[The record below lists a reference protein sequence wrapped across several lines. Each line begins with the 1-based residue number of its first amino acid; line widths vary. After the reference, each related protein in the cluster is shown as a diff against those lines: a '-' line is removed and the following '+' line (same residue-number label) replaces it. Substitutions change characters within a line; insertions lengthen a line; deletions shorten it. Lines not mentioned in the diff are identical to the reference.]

1 MSLKLIAPLAAV
13 LALSA
18 CAPKPSVLQAS
29 DPRNDGI
36 AKVCNPTN
44 PDTSKP
50 GPYNAA
56 IAMSNDGWCG
66 VSAVDRSGKPFSYVL
81 VRVRPSHGRVFN
93 QEVANVRRIEYTPDG
108 GYTGADSFTV
118 ALHSSQADA
127 EDVPLAVSVNVER
140 GDGPVVAAPATPA
153 ARPAATPSRK
163 AATKPAAK
171 PATKPAAKGS
181 STRRPSSSSSQ

>member
-1 MSLKLIAPLAAV
+1 MSLKLTAPLAAI

-18 CAPKPSVLQAS
+18 CAPTPPVLQAN

-36 AKVCNPTN
+36 AKVCTPTN

-50 GPYNAA
+50 GPYTAA

-66 VSAVDRSGKPFSYVL
+66 VSAVDRSGKPFSLAL

-93 QEVANVRRIEYTPDG
+93 QEVANVRRIEYTPDA

-118 ALHSSQADA
+118 ALRSSQAGA
-127 EDVPLAVSVNVER
+127 EDVPLAVSVEVAQ
-140 GDGPVVAAPATPA
+140 GSGPAVAAPATPA
-153 ARPAATPSRK
+153 ARPAAPSSKPTPTRR
-163 AATKPAAK
+163 
-171 PATKPAAKGS
+171 S
-181 STRRPSSSSSQ
+181 STRRSGSSSSQ

>member
-1 MSLKLIAPLAAV
+1 LSLKLTAPLAAV

-18 CAPKPSVLQAS
+18 CAPKPQVLQAS

-36 AKVCNPTN
+36 AKVCTPTN

-50 GPYNAA
+50 GPYTAA

-66 VSAVDRSGKPFSYVL
+66 VSVVDRSGKPFSLAL

-93 QEVANVRRIEYTPDG
+93 QEVANVRRIEYPPAA

-118 ALHSSQADA
+118 ALRSSQAGA
-127 EDVPLAVSVNVER
+127 EDVPLAVSVNVAQ
-140 GDGPVVAAPATPA
+140 GDSPAVAAPATPA
-153 ARPAATPSRK
+153 ARPAPARSSKPTT
-163 AATKPAAK
+163 TKRS
-171 PATKPAAKGS
+171 T
-181 STRRPSSSSSQ
+181 TRRSRSSSSQ

>member
-1 MSLKLIAPLAAV
+1 LYLKLIAPLAAV

-18 CAPKPSVLQAS
+18 CAPKPPVLQAS

-36 AKVCNPTN
+36 AKVCTPTN

-50 GPYNAA
+50 GPYTAA

-66 VSAVDRSGKPFSYVL
+66 VSAVDSSGKPFSLAL

-93 QEVANVRRIEYTPDG
+93 QEVANVRRVEYTPDA

-118 ALHSSQADA
+118 ALRSSQPGA
-127 EDVPLAVSVNVER
+127 EDVPLAVSVNVAQ
-140 GDGPVVAAPATPA
+140 GDGPVVAPATPA
-153 ARPAATPSRK
+153 ARPAAAPKSKPTT
-163 AATKPAAK
+163 TKR
-171 PATKPAAKGS
+171 S
-181 STRRPSSSSSQ
+181 STRRSNSSSSR

>member
-1 MSLKLIAPLAAV
+1 MSLKLTAPLAAV

-18 CAPKPSVLQAS
+18 CAPMPAALQAN

-36 AKVCNPTN
+36 AKVCTPTN

-50 GPYNAA
+50 GPYTAA

-66 VSAVDRSGKPFSYVL
+66 VSAVDRSGKPFSYIL

-93 QEVANVRRIEYTPDG
+93 QEVANVRRIEYTPDS

-118 ALHSSQADA
+118 ALHSSQAGA

-140 GDGPVVAAPATPA
+140 GNGPAAAPATPA
-153 ARPAATPSRK
+153 ARPETAPTTRR
-163 AATKPAAK
+163 
-171 PATKPAAKGS
+171 S
-181 STRRPSSSSSQ
+181 STRRSSSSSSQ

>member
-1 MSLKLIAPLAAV
+1 MSLKLTAPLAAV

-18 CAPKPSVLQAS
+18 CAPRPPALQAS

-36 AKVCNPTN
+36 AKVCTPTN

-50 GPYNAA
+50 GPYAAA

-66 VSAVDRSGKPFSYVL
+66 VSAVDRSGKPFSLAL

-93 QEVANVRRIEYTPDG
+93 QEVANVRRIEYTPDA

-118 ALHSSQADA
+118 ALRSSQTGA

-140 GDGPVVAAPATPA
+140 GGGPAVAAPATPA
-153 ARPAATPSRK
+153 TRPAAAPSSKPTPKR
-163 AATKPAAK
+163 
-171 PATKPAAKGS
+171 S
-181 STRRPSSSSSQ
+181 STQRSSSSSSR

>member
-18 CAPKPSVLQAS
+18 CAPRPPGLQAS

-36 AKVCNPTN
+36 AKVCTPTN
-44 PDTSKP
+44 PDMSKP
-50 GPYNAA
+50 GPFTAA

-66 VSAVDRSGKPFSYVL
+66 VSAVDRSGKPFSLAL

-93 QEVANVRRIEYTPDG
+93 QEVANVRRIEYTPDA

-118 ALHSSQADA
+118 ALRSSQTGA
-127 EDVPLAVSVNVER
+127 EDVPLAVSVEVAQ
-140 GDGPVVAAPATPA
+140 GAGPVVAAPATPA
-153 ARPAATPSRK
+153 ARPAARPSSK
-163 AATKPAAK
+163 PAATKR
-171 PATKPAAKGS
+171 S
-181 STRRPSSSSSQ
+181 STRRPSSSSSR

>member
-1 MSLKLIAPLAAV
+1 LSLKLIAPLAAV

-18 CAPKPSVLQAS
+18 CAPKPPVLQAS

-36 AKVCNPTN
+36 AKVCTPTN

-50 GPYNAA
+50 GPYTAA

-66 VSAVDRSGKPFSYVL
+66 VSAVDRSGKPFSLAL

-93 QEVANVRRIEYTPDG
+93 QEVANVRRIEYTPDA

-118 ALHSSQADA
+118 ALRSSQAGG
-127 EDVPLAVSVNVER
+127 EDVPLAVSVNVAQ
-140 GDGPVVAAPATPA
+140 GDAPAVAAPATPA
-153 ARPAATPSRK
+153 TRPAAPSS
-163 AATKPAAK
+163 KPS
-171 PATKPAAKGS
+171 TTRRS
-181 STRRPSSSSSQ
+181 STRRSGSSSSR

>member
-1 MSLKLIAPLAAV
+1 MSLKLTAPLAAV

-18 CAPKPSVLQAS
+18 CAPKPPVLQAS
-29 DPRNDGI
+29 DPRNDGM
-36 AKVCNPTN
+36 AKVCTPTN

-50 GPYNAA
+50 GPYTAA

-66 VSAVDRSGKPFSYVL
+66 VSTVDQSGKPFSLAL

-93 QEVANVRRIEYTPDG
+93 QEVANVRRVEYTPDA

-118 ALHSSQADA
+118 ALRSSQAGA
-127 EDVPLAVSVNVER
+127 EDVPLAVSVNVAQ

-153 ARPAATPSRK
+153 VRPAAGPSRK
-163 AATKPAAK
+163 PTTTKR
-171 PATKPAAKGS
+171 S
-181 STRRPSSSSSQ
+181 NTRRSGSSSSR